1 MASSK
6 QKAPKGS
13 TSKSKSKSGSVICM
27 LPRLFLSAFY
37 GVYTRANILT
47 RDFIAADPRFSNI
60 QSDPRFRLP
69 SKKNTHVTLD
79 KRFAHMLK
87 DDDFSRKAT
96 VDRYGR
102 KIAKDAGKK
111 ELERM
116 YRVEDEDEDEKDE
129 EEGEEEESG
138 SDDVD
143 EDDAVQKELARMDR
157 KYDPAR
163 EGGFSSSEDD
173 SDEDDE
179 EVEVDEEDAFDFP
192 TGGKEAEVEEM
203 EDATRRLA
211 VVNLDWD
218 NIRAVDLMAVA
229 SSFSPGEGRILDV
242 TVYPS
247 EFGRERMEREEI
259 EGPPREIFAKN
270 KKEESESDLGSEEDS
285 DSEDERIKNELL
297 QEDQG
302 EEFDSKA
309 LRQYQLERL
318 RYYYAVITADS
329 ADTARHLY
337 ENMDGREYLSSAN
350 FFDLRFVPDE
360 VSFDEDKPRDSCDR
374 IPDGYRPNDFV
385 TDALTHSRVKLTWD
399 ADDTARKEVQKRAF
413 SQKEIDDNDLQAYIG
428 SDSSSSED
436 EDSGSEGDSEADDK
450 SAKKRARE
458 VKAAKLRAALGLDS
472 GVSSLKKSRE
482 ADKPV
487 GDMQITFTSGL
498 SSSKDDDK
506 KKSSVFENDPE
517 ETTKEKYLRKE
528 RERKQRRKERT
539 KARRAGLDPD
549 DPEALEQVRGDSS
562 GDEDDAI
569 TEKAVG
575 EDEEDEDDPFN
586 DPFFEN
592 PEQERKRAFKEAKKA
607 DKARKRE
614 EREERARKDAA
625 ERAQLELLMA
635 EDEENAHLRHFD
647 INEVEKAEKK
657 KGKKGKKG
665 RKGKKGD
672 DDEEEKE
679 GQEGFEMDTQDPRFK
694 ALFESHEFAIDPT
707 NPRFRGTKGMKAL
720 LEEGRKKRKIGRG
733 AEEEETR
740 GKRARKAADG
750 ESKGG
755 EDDLKRLVERVKGK
769 TKKVK
774 A

>member
-1 MASSK
+1 
-6 QKAPKGS
+6 
-13 TSKSKSKSGSVICM
+13 
-27 LPRLFLSAFY
+27 
-37 GVYTRANILT
+37 
-47 RDFIAADPRFSNI
+47 
-60 QSDPRFRLP
+60 
-69 SKKNTHVTLD
+69 
-79 KRFAHMLK
+79 MLK

-116 YRVEDEDEDEKDE
+116 YRLEDEEDGDQDKEEEE
-129 EEGEEEESG
+129 EEGSESDNL
-138 SDDVD
+138 DDDD
-143 EDDAVQKELARMDR
+143 EIQKELARMDR

-173 SDEDDE
+173 SDEDE
-179 EVEVDEEDAFDFP
+179 EDEVDVQEEDEFDFP

-203 EDATRRLA
+203 EDATPRLA

-218 NIRAVDLMAVA
+218 NIRAADLMAVA
-229 SSFSPGEGRILDV
+229 SSFAPAEGRILNV

-259 EGPPREIFAKN
+259 EGPPREIFSKN
-270 KKEESESDLGSEEDS
+270 RKEASESEDSEPEGEEDS
-285 DSEDERIKNELL
+285 DSEEEKIKNELL
-297 QEDQG
+297 KEDKG
-302 EEFDSKA
+302 DEFDSKA

-318 RYYYAVITADS
+318 RYYYAIITADS
-329 ADTARHLY
+329 AQTARHLY

-350 FFDLRFVPDE
+350 FFDLRFVPDD
-360 VSFDEDKPRDSCDR
+360 VSFDEDKPRDACDR

-399 ADDTARKEVQKRAF
+399 ADDNARKEVQKRAF

-428 SDSSSSED
+428 SDSSSSSGE
-436 EDSGSEGDSEADDK
+436 EDSGSEADSEVDGAGAKPTKD
-450 SAKKRARE
+450 AKKRARE
-458 VKAAKLRAALGLDS
+458 EKAAKLRAALGLDTGIS
-472 GVSSLKKSRE
+472 TLKKSRD

-498 SSSKDDDK
+498 SSSKDDK
-506 KKSSVFENDPE
+506 KASSSSVFENEPE

-528 RERKQRRKERT
+528 RERKQRRKDRA
-539 KARRAGLDPD
+539 KARRMGLDPD
-549 DPEALEQVRGDSS
+549 DPGALAKVRGDAAAADTADNDSS
-562 GDEDDAI
+562 AGEEQDDA
-569 TEKAVG
+569 KADTA
-575 EDEEDEDDPFN
+575 ENDDDNDPFN

-592 PEQERKRAFKEAKKA
+592 PDEERKRAFKEAKKA
-607 DKARKRE
+607 EKARRRE
-614 EREERARKDAA
+614 DREKQARKSAA

-635 EDEENAHLRHFD
+635 EDEGASHLRHFD
-647 INEVEKAEKK
+647 INEIEKAEKK

-665 RKGKKGD
+665 RKGKKGAE
-672 DDEEEKE
+672 DEEAEE
-679 GQEGFEMDTQDPRFK
+679 RDQEGFQMDTQDPRFK

-720 LEEGRKKRKIGRG
+720 LEEGRKKRKMGRG
-733 AEEEETR
+733 AEEEEEVR
-740 GKRARKAADG
+740 GKRARKAIEEESKDG
-750 ESKGG
+750 E
-755 EDDLKRLVERVKGK
+755 EDLKRLVERVKGK
-769 TKKVK
+769 TKKAK